1 MKVILLQD
9 VLKIGKKGDVLN
21 AAEGYARNYLIPR
34 GLASEA
40 TPGKM
45 KELAQ
50 VKAVQD
56 RKQQHIEAEA
66 RALAQKLSDVKV
78 TVKTKTG
85 EGGRLF
91 GAVSSKDITDALLE
105 QHNITVDKKKL
116 ALKEPIKVLGDYPV
130 TVKVHPG
137 IQAEITVTVVAAAN

>member
-9 VLKIGKKGDVLN
+9 VSKIGKKGDVLN